1 MINKEVNTVMDILRI
16 KNEINRLFDVNIE
29 NLRSRRRD
37 PLFTDFS
44 ITGFN
49 AARDIVNHVLDELQK
64 EEEKDVKLND
74 SSPDPVDICDT
85 DSWEY
90 TYLVAFKRLGEGGG
104 KTYRKINEKGEQR

>member
-1 MINKEVNTVMDILRI
+1 MDILIVRN
-16 KNEINRLFDVNIE
+16 KINRLLDLNIE
-29 NLRSRRRD
+29 NLRSRLRD
-37 PLFTDFS
+37 PLLTDFS
-44 ITGFN
+44 IRGFN
-49 AARDIVNHVLDELQK
+49 AARDIVNHVLDEFQK

-85 DSWEY
+85 DGWEY